1 MMQKA
6 DALKKVAKREGISL
20 KETVHIGD
28 HHNDIEIAK
37 IAGLSI
43 AFDCKDD
50 SLRKLADV
58 VIDKKDLRETL
69 RYILE

>member
-1 MMQKA
+1 MIKKA
-6 DALKKVAKREGISL
+6 DALKKVANREKIHL
-20 KETVHIGD
+20 KHTVHIGD
-28 HHNDIEIAK
+28 HHNDVGIAK

-50 SLRKLADV
+50 ELRRVADV

-69 RYILE
+69 RYIL